1 MYQHVPTHPR
11 RRYCP
16 AIMLSV
22 IIPTRNANASL
33 PRTLACLTRHG
44 KAAGIAE
51 IIIADGGSA
60 VPPDVSEFGV
70 VLLQGQPGR
79 GIQLAA
85 GAKVAKGAWLLF
97 LHADTVLGD
106 GWAQAV
112 QAHMKDSP
120 KAAVF
125 RFRLDDDSVKARI
138 LETLVRWRCL
148 VFALPYGDQGL
159 LISRSLYDETGGYHP
174 MPLMEDV
181 DLVRRIGRSR
191 LTSLD
196 VSAITSAERYG
207 RDGYFARMIRNVTC
221 LAMWSIGV
229 PPERI
234 KRFYR

>member
-1 MYQHVPTHPR
+1 
-11 RRYCP
+11 
-16 AIMLSV
+16 MLSV

-33 PRTLACLTRHG
+33 PRTLACLTQQE
-44 KAAGIAE
+44 KAAGIVE
-51 IIIADGGSA
+51 IIVADGGSA
-60 VPPDVSEFGV
+60 MPPDVREFGA

-112 QAHMKDSP
+112 QAHMKGSH

-125 RFRLDDDSVKARI
+125 RFRLDDDSMKARV
-138 LETLVRWRCL
+138 LETLVQFRCL

-159 LISRSLYDETGGYHP
+159 LISRSLYDETGGYNP

-196 VSAITSAERYG
+196 VPAITSAERYG
-207 RDGYFARMIRNVTC
+207 HDGYIARMLRNLAC
-221 LAMWSIGV
+221 LAMWSVGV

-234 KRFYR
+234 ERFYR